1 MCMMQ
6 ILTIP
11 SPRVTQTPCPSPLSV
26 LVSLE
31 MVPISSSR
39 DVSLFTIVWFVAIT
53 FIWLLFWPFPLTS
66 TLMTDHAL
74 RALQKKHTYVAEFD
88 TRRPAY
94 FDRSIAD
101 IYPPG
106 LADVTGQETCCR

>member
-1 MCMMQ
+1 MPRLVTVGGWNVCLMQ

-26 LVSLE
+26 LVSLQ

-53 FIWLLFWPFPLTS
+53 CQEIMSASVAAATSAPVLPSLRSGGEASASSWYLL
-66 TLMTDHAL
+66 
-74 RALQKKHTYVAEFD
+74 
-88 TRRPAY
+88 
-94 FDRSIAD
+94 
-101 IYPPG
+101 G
-106 LADVTGQETCCR
+106 